1 MGREVVARAAT
12 LRQAFVEALAALLA
26 LSVNPESVEAR
37 EVREVRA
44 HGPSLE
50 ALLAHWIGE
59 CCYVLDVE
67 GYLCRSI
74 DLAVFDV
81 ERKTGAEPLRLHA
94 FLHGEPID
102 PARHEAPGAIAPLV
116 AENISIT
123 RLEGAYEIRL
133 TIDGPA

>member
-1 MGREVVARAAT
+1 MGREVVVRAAT
-12 LRQAFVEALAALLA
+12 LQQTFAEAVGALLA
-26 LSVNPESVEAR
+26 LSVNPETVEAK

-44 HGPSLE
+44 HGTSLE

-81 ERKTGAEPLRLHA
+81 ER
-94 FLHGEPID
+94 
-102 PARHEAPGAIAPLV
+102 
-116 AENISIT
+116 
-123 RLEGAYEIRL
+123 
-133 TIDGPA
+133 